1 MWIYIVQCMMM
12 FLWYFVKKKMFEER
26 RGIFSVIKIPL
37 LPDKHRMLY
46 LLKQMWYGESCTF
59 KWNRT
64 MVPTYKVDDQQEKF
78 QTSQVEDLPG
88 NSWCSKSSISWWL
101 AWKFPTLQVEYI
113 LMTYLGIPDVP
124 IRVHSN
130 MATVL
135 KNNNKYD
142 ELLLQDIIK
151 ALYSETFAELVLELE
166 RREFPGK
173 SSICTRLATSGIFK
187 QVINLYLIW
196 NIKNS

>member
-1 MWIYIVQCMMM
+1 MKQNN
-12 FLWYFVKKKMFEER
+12 
-26 RGIFSVIKIPL
+26 GT
-37 LPDKHRMLY
+37 LY
-46 LLKQMWYGESCTF
+46 
-59 KWNRT
+59 
-64 MVPTYKVDDQQEKF
+64 
-78 QTSQVEDLPG
+78 
-88 NSWCSKSSISWWL
+88 
-101 AWKFPTLQVEYI
+101 
-113 LMTYLGIPDVP
+113 
-124 IRVHSN
+124 SN

-196 NIKNS
+196 NIKNSQASLQLGMSGIFPVGHQLCMSGIPRYVVLVLERREIQPNHQLELDLGTS

>member
-1 MWIYIVQCMMM
+1 MKQNN
-12 FLWYFVKKKMFEER
+12 
-26 RGIFSVIKIPL
+26 GT
-37 LPDKHRMLY
+37 LY
-46 LLKQMWYGESCTF
+46 
-59 KWNRT
+59 
-64 MVPTYKVDDQQEKF
+64 
-78 QTSQVEDLPG
+78 
-88 NSWCSKSSISWWL
+88 
-101 AWKFPTLQVEYI
+101 
-113 LMTYLGIPDVP
+113 
-124 IRVHSN
+124 SN

-196 NIKNS
+196 NIKNSQASLQLGMSGIFPVGHQFCMSGIPRYVVLVLERREIQANHQLELDLNST